1 VLFVKDSFFKD
12 PFSVRKIALK
22 QEYKPSGWSTDGI
35 HRWPGYRKYIVYDKL
50 AAPGFDY
57 INNHLLSQ
65 AQDLT
70 GQSLK
75 IDNASF
81 QFITKDFIKGNFHR
95 DLEST
100 YTSILFLSV
109 DVPENSGTEV
119 CDYDPSDP
127 FDDKWWKNYKE
138 IENSFI
144 NDPQNILK
152 KYRYKWVSNKL
163 NSSIISMAQIPNKFN
178 RFVLFDSRLLH
189 RAQKYFGKAVNDSR
203 LTIVTFFDKL

>member
-1 VLFVKDSFFKD
+1 MLILPANLGLASITIPFV
-12 PFSVRKIALK
+12 
-22 QEYKPSGWSTDGI
+22 PSSI
-35 HRWPGYRKYIVYDKL
+35 L
-50 AAPGFDY
+50 
-57 INNHLLSQ
+57 
-65 AQDLT
+65 
-70 GQSLK
+70 
-75 IDNASF
+75 
-81 QFITKDFIKGNFHR
+81 FHR
-95 DLEST
+95 K
-100 YTSILFLSV
+100 SILFLSV